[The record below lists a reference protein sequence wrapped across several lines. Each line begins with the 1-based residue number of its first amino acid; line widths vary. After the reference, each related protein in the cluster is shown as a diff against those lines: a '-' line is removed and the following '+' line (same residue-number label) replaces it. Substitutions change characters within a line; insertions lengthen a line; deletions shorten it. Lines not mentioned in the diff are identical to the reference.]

1 MGQSPII
8 IALRK
13 ENSMTER
20 IATPIRTR
28 AIMERYGFNF
38 KKGFGQNFLID
49 TNVLDNIADAAGITS
64 EDTVLEIGPGFGSLT
79 QTVAERAKKVI
90 SLEIDTKLIP
100 ILNETLADYN
110 NIEIINKDVLKC
122 DIDELSREKNDGK
135 PFKVVANLPYYITT
149 PIIMDMLEKHSAV
162 TSMTV
167 MVQKEVAERMQ
178 AGPKSSDYGA
188 LSVAVQFY
196 ADTNIDMIVQPSC
209 FMPRPKVA
217 SAVITLKL
225 RDKPSVDVKDKKLFF
240 HIVKCA
246 FGQRRKTLLNTLCN
260 QGNFNMT
267 KEEIG
272 EVIRSA
278 GLDERIRGEAMSLQ
292 EFGILSDKFYN
303 IINK

>member
-1 MGQSPII
+1 
-8 IALRK
+8 
-13 ENSMTER
+13 MTER

-110 NIEIINKDVLKC
+110 NIEIINKDILKC

-272 EVIRSA
+272 EIIRSA

-292 EFGILSDKFYN
+292 EFGVLADKFYN

>member
-260 QGNFNMT
+260 QGNFNMI
-267 KEEIG
+267 KEEIS
-272 EVIRSA
+272 EIIRSA

-292 EFGILSDKFYN
+292 EFGVLADKFYN

>member
-1 MGQSPII
+1 
-8 IALRK
+8 
-13 ENSMTER
+13 MTER

-267 KEEIG
+267 KEEIS
-272 EVIRSA
+272 EIIRSA

-292 EFGILSDKFYN
+292 EFGVLADKFYN

>member
-1 MGQSPII
+1 
-8 IALRK
+8 
-13 ENSMTER
+13 MTER

-225 RDKPSVDVKDKKLFF
+225 RDKPSVDVKDKNLFF

-272 EVIRSA
+272 EIIRSA

>member
-272 EVIRSA
+272 EIIRSA

>member
-1 MGQSPII
+1 
-8 IALRK
+8 
-13 ENSMTER
+13 MTER

-267 KEEIG
+267 KEEIA
-272 EVIRSA
+272 EIIRSA

-292 EFGILSDKFYN
+292 EFGVLADKFYDV
-303 IINK
+303 INK

>member
-1 MGQSPII
+1 
-8 IALRK
+8 
-13 ENSMTER
+13 MTER

-149 PIIMDMLEKHSAV
+149 PIIMDMLEKHSSV

-272 EVIRSA
+272 EIIRSA

-292 EFGILSDKFYN
+292 EFGVLADKFYDV
-303 IINK
+303 INK

>member
-1 MGQSPII
+1 
-8 IALRK
+8 
-13 ENSMTER
+13 MTER

-272 EVIRSA
+272 EIIRSV
-278 GLDERIRGEAMSLQ
+278 GLDERIRGEAMSLR
-292 EFGILSDKFYN
+292 EFGILSDKFYDV
-303 IINK
+303 INK

>member
-1 MGQSPII
+1 
-8 IALRK
+8 
-13 ENSMTER
+13 MTER

-272 EVIRSA
+272 EIIRSA

-292 EFGILSDKFYN
+292 EFGVLADKFYDV
-303 IINK
+303 INK

>member
-1 MGQSPII
+1 
-8 IALRK
+8 
-13 ENSMTER
+13 MTER

-267 KEEIG
+267 KEEIA
-272 EVIRSA
+272 EIIRSA

-292 EFGILSDKFYN
+292 EFGVLADKFYN

>member
-1 MGQSPII
+1 
-8 IALRK
+8 
-13 ENSMTER
+13 MTER

-178 AGPKSSDYGA
+178 AGPYSRHA
-188 LSVAVQFY
+188 LCQ
-196 ADTNIDMIVQPSC
+196 D
-209 FMPRPKVA
+209 
-217 SAVITLKL
+217 
-225 RDKPSVDVKDKKLFF
+225 
-240 HIVKCA
+240 
-246 FGQRRKTLLNTLCN
+246 RRSLLPL
-260 QGNFNMT
+260 
-267 KEEIG
+267 
-272 EVIRSA
+272 
-278 GLDERIRGEAMSLQ
+278 
-292 EFGILSDKFYN
+292 
-303 IINK
+303 